1 MAPPLGSPPDRL
13 TSFTCAA
20 SQLMAAIPA
29 NTAFYSAPVTRS
41 ISTNRV
47 FAGSRLASVSRP
59 QAPAVLLVQAD
70 GLSCLR
76 ADSLAAVVANPP
88 YVDAQDFPRL
98 PDDIV
103 RHEPRAALVPTEAS
117 VPAMYARLLDES
129 RRALAPGGWLITE
142 VGAGQAGMVAAMA
155 SVRGFG
161 WVAVT
166 PDLSGIERVVAA
178 RR

>member
-1 MAPPLGSPPDRL
+1 VRETGS
-13 TSFTCAA
+13 
-20 SQLMAAIPA
+20 
-29 NTAFYSAPVTRS
+29 SAR
-41 ISTNRV
+41 
-47 FAGSRLASVSRP
+47 
-59 QAPAVLLVQAD
+59 VLLVQAD